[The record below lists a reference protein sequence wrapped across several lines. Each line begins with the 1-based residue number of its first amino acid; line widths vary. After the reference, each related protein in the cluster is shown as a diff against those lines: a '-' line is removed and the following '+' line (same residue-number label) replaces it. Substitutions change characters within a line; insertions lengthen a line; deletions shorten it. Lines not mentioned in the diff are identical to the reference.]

1 MTESSYMKRTNKK
14 VAYLMLLIPSFL
26 IVSLAW
32 TLFVDGTLYYCSD
45 RFPIGD
51 FIPPFVH
58 GRYGNHSTYGDYFI
72 APEWVVYLVW
82 VIAVIIILLLPL
94 LFLKIKE
101 GFHAERSKQNV
112 VQSKSKLKKI

>member
-1 MTESSYMKRTNKK
+1 MKMRVSRSYLIK
-14 VAYLMLLIPSFL
+14 YLALLVPSFL
-26 IVSLAW
+26 IIAPAW
-32 TLFVDGTLYYCSD
+32 SIIAQGRLYYCSD
-45 RFPIGD
+45 WMPVIG
-51 FIPPFVH
+51 FFPPFIH
-58 GRYGNHSTYGDYFI
+58 GSQVGDYFI